1 MTPERALQKM
11 MRNEYGERA
20 FPKQV
25 RFVEPG
31 VGFMSSH
38 PAADFVVGYPG
49 ISVTEL
55 SSLMGTLY
63 VAARPASTPRT
74 SVGYVP
80 SDLAAR
86 GIVAVKASPKSS
98 SSEPTHYAR
107 CGAVGC
113 MENHPSHYCETCK
126 QWNVKHQWEDC
137 PLYRC
142 VRY

>member
-98 SSEPTHYAR
+98 SSEPTHLKQIAFFVTPL
-107 CGAVGC
+107 C
-113 MENHPSHYCETCK
+113 SHFNKTLT
-126 QWNVKHQWEDC
+126 WESLTILL
-137 PLYRC
+137 P
-142 VRY
+142 VIITSFSE